1 MSADKSKTRKSR
13 EFKIT
18 DAESG
23 AAFPVQVIPRASRN
37 EIEGIKGN
45 ALKVRVTAPPVEGAA
60 NKALIELLAE
70 RLEVRK
76 SQIEIVAGQTS
87 RHKMVSVVGLGPS
100 EVDARLFGRE

>member
-1 MSADKSKTRKSR
+1 MSADRSETKKPR

-23 AAFPVQVIPRASRN
+23 TAFPVRVIPRASRN
-37 EIEGIKGN
+37 EIESVTGN

-70 RLEVRK
+70 RLKIRK

-87 RHKMVSVVGLGPS
+87 KHKMISVVGLRPS
-100 EVDARLFGRE
+100 EVEERLFGKE